1 MPPRMTVNGIEAFH
15 DLVNA
20 SAHRS
25 GLCRAIVIAVLA
37 AGSVLISTW
46 AWAHEVRGRHDIAV
60 DYSDWRSAEGDDC
73 CSNQHRRPVPYRFD
87 PTSRQEQIKIGHQW
101 VPVDRSRVLERV
113 APDGGAHACVIGKDV
128 RCIVLPS
135 IGS

>member
-1 MPPRMTVNGIEAFH
+1 MPQQTTP

-25 GLCRAIVIAVLA
+25 FRSGVSWAIVVTVLA
-37 AGSVLISTW
+37 AGLGLVPIR
-46 AWAHEVRGRHDIAV
+46 AWAHEVRGLNDIAV
-60 DYSDWRSAEGDDC
+60 DYSGWRSPEGQDC
-73 CSNQHRRPVPYRFD
+73 CSNRHCRPVPYRFD
-87 PTSRQEQIKIGHQW
+87 PTSRQEQIKLGRQW

-113 APDGGAHACVIGKDV
+113 APDGGAHACVIGKQL